1 MIKVVCDRC
10 GREIPVPGRTG
21 YLAWN
26 FRTGHGGE
34 LAGDN
39 MLEDR
44 DYCETCMGTIFD
56 FIEHMPGQGATDA
69 GTEREVP
76 GTEGAGD
83 FPEDGK
89 PAAGAESCGPQ
100 LPESPADSPG
110 IISGSSAV
118 TEKDRDGKKRVR
130 KPGKNSVDMGKI
142 LALREAGRSFG
153 WIADDMGLSKQTVCN
168 AFYRWKRAQ
177 EGEALK

>member
-1 MIKVVCDRC
+1 MIKVICDRC

-26 FRTGHGGE
+26 FRNGHGGDM
-34 LAGDN
+34 AGN
-39 MLEDR
+39 NVLEDR
-44 DYCETCMGTIFD
+44 DYCEACMGTIFD
-56 FIEHMPGQGATDA
+56 FIDAGPPGQGGADA
-69 GTEREVP
+69 GAEAVS
-76 GTEGAGD
+76 GTEGGRD
-83 FPEDGK
+83 IPEDGK
-89 PAAGAESCGPQ
+89 PAAGAEPGGPQ
-100 LPESPADSPG
+100 LPENSADSPG

-118 TEKDRDGKKRVR
+118 TEKDRNGKKRVG

-153 WIADDMGLSKQTVCN
+153 WIADDMGLPKQTVCN

-177 EGEALK
+177 EGQTDT